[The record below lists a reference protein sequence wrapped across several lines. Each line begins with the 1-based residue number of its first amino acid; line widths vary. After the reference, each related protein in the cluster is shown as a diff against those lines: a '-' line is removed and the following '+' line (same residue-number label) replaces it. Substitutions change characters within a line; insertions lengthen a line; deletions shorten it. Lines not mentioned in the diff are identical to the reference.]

1 MPPTLDSREA
11 AVFCT
16 QMTQKAFLNE
26 RPGVMTHAGSH
37 IWQIWVT
44 SHTVLSVLRVPGNAL
59 PRVKCTRCSSRL
71 RSHASLRHPDGHT
84 LWGWLQ
90 LQAPE
95 AEPTVRKSP
104 PSHFPMGLRRS
115 HHGSKPSPRAG
126 LHSLLLYTNSPWH
139 QNSTA
144 LAVLI

>member
-11 AVFCT
+11 AVLCT

-90 LQAPE
+90 LRAPE

-115 HHGSKPSPRAG
+115 HHGSKPSCPGQDCILCFSTLIAPG
-126 LHSLLLYTNSPWH
+126 TKIPLH
-139 QNSTA
+139 
-144 LAVLI
+144 